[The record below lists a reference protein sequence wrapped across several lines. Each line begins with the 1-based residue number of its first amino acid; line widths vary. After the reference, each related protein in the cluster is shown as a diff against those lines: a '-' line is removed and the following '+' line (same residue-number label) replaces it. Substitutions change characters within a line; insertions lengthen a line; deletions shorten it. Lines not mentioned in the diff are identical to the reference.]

1 MWWGGEEEGVMSG
14 GSSSDNTTP
23 PVDIMAEEAFEA
35 ASSMVSGSPDVS
47 NLKEQFAAQEN
58 LLGQLKNVLRSNE
71 EKLQVKE
78 KEVQDYAIRLSQ
90 GKRSRMSTPMMR
102 SADSVFMSTSS
113 PLSIPD
119 FSSDSKPGGKM
130 SILRQQLH
138 EQRLK
143 EDEELQSRQ
152 GLESIVKELQKELSD
167 RDNMISQLYEQ
178 MSVTSFQTSP
188 INSPYVMSPGTRSP
202 GDRSPDADKTPPLG
216 CSVDSVASSFFAA
229 NYKSSLFTD
238 KDNKIIELTE
248 TNIDLERKLLDM
260 EENLRAKEELV
271 RVRTAAVTLV
281 SADLSAK
288 GKSTLDKL
296 EDTRIEMRNMQSNFA
311 EQESQWREKN
321 SCLAV
326 ELEIKDKKN
335 CYY

>member
-78 KEVQDYAIRLSQ
+78 KEVQVSSGCAVDQSTVMYIYHFFQDYAIRLSQ
-90 GKRSRMSTPMMR
+90 GKRSRMNTPMMR

-138 EQRLK
+138 EQR
-143 EDEELQSRQ
+143 
-152 GLESIVKELQKELSD
+152 
-167 RDNMISQLYEQ
+167 
-178 MSVTSFQTSP
+178 
-188 INSPYVMSPGTRSP
+188 
-202 GDRSPDADKTPPLG
+202 
-216 CSVDSVASSFFAA
+216 
-229 NYKSSLFTD
+229 
-238 KDNKIIELTE
+238 
-248 TNIDLERKLLDM
+248 
-260 EENLRAKEELV
+260 
-271 RVRTAAVTLV
+271 
-281 SADLSAK
+281 
-288 GKSTLDKL
+288 
-296 EDTRIEMRNMQSNFA
+296 
-311 EQESQWREKN
+311 
-321 SCLAV
+321 
-326 ELEIKDKKN
+326 
-335 CYY
+335 

>member
-1 MWWGGEEEGVMSG
+1 MY
-14 GSSSDNTTP
+14 
-23 PVDIMAEEAFEA
+23 I
-35 ASSMVSGSPDVS
+35 
-47 NLKEQFAAQEN
+47 
-58 LLGQLKNVLRSNE
+58 
-71 EKLQVKE
+71 
-78 KEVQDYAIRLSQ
+78 
-90 GKRSRMSTPMMR
+90 
-102 SADSVFMSTSS
+102 VFSYTKYT
-113 PLSIPD
+113 IYV
-119 FSSDSKPGGKM
+119 FF
-130 SILRQQLH
+130 
-138 EQRLK
+138 RLK

-167 RDNMISQLYEQ
+167 RDNVISQLYEQ

-271 RVRTAAVTLV
+271 RVRTAAVTLM

-326 ELEIKDKKN
+326 ELENKDKKIATIEDSLN
-335 CYY
+335 RMEKVRFHYVQYKSTAAIHKKLFISK